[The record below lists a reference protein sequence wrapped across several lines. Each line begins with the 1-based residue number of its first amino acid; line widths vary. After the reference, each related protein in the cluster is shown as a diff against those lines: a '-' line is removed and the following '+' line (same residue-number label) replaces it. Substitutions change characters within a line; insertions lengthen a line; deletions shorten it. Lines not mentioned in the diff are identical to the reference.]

1 MSMRTVIVRPDG
13 SVLKI
18 YDPGDNELG
27 LTKRRAS
34 HVEPVNRALRGIFHF
49 LRKRCADDST
59 TAAFTRKWPCKWRA
73 RIFDGP
79 TLGPFRRRSVA
90 IEAEIEYIEKTFLE
104 EK

>member
-1 MSMRTVIVRPDG
+1 MKSIIVKPDG
-13 SVLKI
+13 NVLKI
-18 YDPGDNELG
+18 YEPGDEELG

-34 HVEPVNRALRGIFHF
+34 HVEPVNRVLRGFFHMI
-49 LRKRCADDST
+49 RKRCADDSVM
-59 TAAFTRKWPCKWRA
+59 AAFTRKWPCKWRA

-79 TLGPFRRRSVA
+79 TLGPFSRRSGA